1 MTSKEV
7 ITQLEEVLSQRNTDV
22 LSLISVVK
30 EKGYATEAQILE
42 KCLAKNEP
50 DKKDITRMKALKTKS
65 GKDQVKA
72 VKLAKTQAK
81 RIEDAA
87 KAQRRAKAAKS
98 AIKGKLGDAE
108 AKIFQARYTWLRA
121 LES

>member
-7 ITQLEEVLSQRNTDV
+7 IAKLEGVKGQKGIDIN
-22 LSLISVVK
+22 SLIATVTA
-30 EKGYATEAQILE
+30 KGYVTEAQVLR
-42 KCLAKNEP
+42 KALAKNEP

-81 RIEDAA
+81 RIEDAS

-98 AIKGKLGDAE
+98 AIKGKLGDAV